1 VAEITEKIGGVPGR
15 GIAYALARFDPRR
28 LDAAFQPFVLVE
40 LSTVVGRDPRQAG
53 LFVDDPAVSR
63 QHVCLRFVPRR
74 RRFEVIDLGSSN
86 GLLVNG
92 ERVNER
98 VVAPNDVLRI
108 GGQIFL
114 FVELNDAGLLRS
126 GVLEERCFEGTSAE
140 VRQANALLDS
150 LPEGGRALLAGEP
163 GVGKAEAIRRLARR
177 LGASERLRHVHGT
190 SLRDSAWEGALVRWL
205 EAAAQ
210 DGVCVVHFDDLALAP
225 REAQERLEF
234 LLRSEHFERERGV
247 TTVVTLRSTGRTA
260 ASVRLTPG
268 LITLLAPPYIR
279 ISPLRSRRLDVV
291 PTLLSALAGR
301 GRRAPVAASVDFVEA
316 LLLHAWPGNGGE
328 VRALVDQLASSGRV
342 EATFNGTDLPG
353 RLLPCAGNGDP
364 SNDSA
369 RVVAAL
375 RASRGNMSAA
385 ARSLGLSRRHVYR
398 LVERYGLEASAYR
411 PGATSTAEPT

>member
-1 VAEITEKIGGVPGR
+1 MAEITEKIGGVPGR

-40 LSTVVGRDPRQAG
+40 LSTVVGRDPRQVG
-53 LFVDDPAVSR
+53 LFVNDPAVSR
-63 QHVCLRFVPRR
+63 QHGCLRFVPRR
-74 RRFEVIDLGSSN
+74 RR
-86 GLLVNG
+86 
-92 ERVNER
+92 
-98 VVAPNDVLRI
+98 
-108 GGQIFL
+108 
-114 FVELNDAGLLRS
+114 
-126 GVLEERCFEGTSAE
+126 FEGTSAE
-140 VRQANALLDS
+140 VRQANAVLDS
-150 LPEGGRALLAGEP
+150 LPEGGCALLAGEP
-163 GVGKAEAIRRLARR
+163 GIGKAAAIRRLARR

-210 DGVCVVHFDDLALAP
+210 DGVCVVHFDDFALAP

-247 TTVVTLRSTGRTA
+247 TMVVTLRSPGRPA
-260 ASVRLTPG
+260 ASVRITPG
-268 LITLLAPPYIR
+268 LIPLLAPPYIR
-279 ISPLRSRRLDVV
+279 ISPLRSRCLDVV

-301 GRRAPVAASVDFVEA
+301 GRRAPVAASVDFVEP

-328 VRALVDQLASSGRV
+328 VRALVDQLASSGRL

-353 RLLPCAGNGDP
+353 RLLPGAGNGDP

-385 ARSLGLSRRHVYR
+385 ARSLGSV
-398 LVERYGLEASAYR
+398 GD
-411 PGATSTAEPT
+411 TSTGSSSGTASRLPHIGPVRLRRPNPREDLNT